1 MAYKILKDGEL
12 FCTSNTEQT
21 SLLDPVVTLEVNKAG
36 TLTFTMMPDNPFYDS
51 IELRQSIFDVYQNGE
66 LIFEGIPVSEEVDF
80 FNRKTVSCEGELTF
94 LNDTIQRQAKY
105 TDQTVS
111 SLLGAYLAIHN
122 AQADNTK
129 QFTVGSVTVNGGNSI
144 LRYTNYQ
151 NTMTEIGEDL
161 IDNFGG
167 FLRVRHNSGIR
178 YLDYLDAS
186 PRASSQVIRL
196 GKNLLDLNSNL
207 SSLDICTVLIPL
219 GAKQETQAVEGLD
232 DYLTIKSVNS
242 GLDYLVGTA
251 QAYYGNVWKTVHF
264 DDVTTA
270 SALKSKGQ
278 DYLDDV
284 QWANLVINATA
295 LDLGLTDEDVQ
306 QFRVLDTIRVISDAH
321 GLDRNFLLSKLQ
333 INLNHPADTKIQLGM
348 TQKLSLSARAVKNTQ
363 EVEKLPTTILVNASE
378 NARQILESAT
388 GGCVYSHY
396 DQYGVCDEIRIMNS
410 NDPSTATKWWR
421 WNINGWGYTSD
432 AGSTYT
438 IAATMDGVLL
448 ASMIKTGILQ
458 SDNGEFSL
466 NLDTG
471 HAALSDVDIT
481 GGSLNINNNF
491 TVDSQGNASANSL
504 ALNGDS
510 TVDVYSTD
518 RTKELHL
525 DDDGFWAY
533 DQTADHKIEV
543 TQDGIHFGTGTFD
556 YFRVYDNNY
565 GGSAEIYTN
574 TGAKLELQGSS
585 AVLPYLRI
593 KNQNDYRLVFIGSNT
608 GHNGYLNL
616 ADQYGT
622 LMTEITDGIL
632 SLYYNGTLRARIG
645 RNTGGVGLFSLYDTD
660 GSTVRADMGP
670 GGFGLYDSSGNG
682 IASIGKTSAGY
693 GSLSLRDGNKTR
705 CIVNDGGAYW
715 YDSAG
720 TLRCH
725 LNPTSGLKFYDSSGN
740 WLKTWY
746 T

>member
-12 FCTSNTEQT
+12 FCTSNAEQT

-111 SLLGAYLAIHN
+111 SLLGAYLSVHN
-122 AQADNTK
+122 AQADATK
-129 QFTVGSVTVNGGNSI
+129 QFTVGSVTVNGGNAI

-167 FLRVRHNSGIR
+167 FLRVRHSGGVR

-186 PRASSQVIRL
+186 PRTSSQVIRL

-251 QAYYGNVWKTVHF
+251 QAYYGNIWQTVHF

-278 DYLDDV
+278 DYLDDA

-306 QFRVLDTIRVISDAH
+306 QFRVLDTIRVVSDAH
-321 GLDRNFLLSKLQ
+321 GLDRNFLLSKLE

-363 EVEKLPTTILVNASE
+363 EVEKMPTTILVNASE

-388 GGCVYSHY
+388 GGCVYFHY
-396 DQYGVCDEIRIMNS
+396 DASGVCDEIRIMNT

-421 WNINGWGYTSD
+421 WNINGWGYTAD

-438 IAATMDGVLL
+438 VAATMDGTIL
-448 ASMIKTGILQ
+448 ANMIKTGIL
-458 SDNGEFSL
+458 SDENGVFSINFANGEAVL
-466 NLDTG
+466 NKLTSSN
-471 HAALSDVDIT
+471 AQIT
-481 GGSLNINNNF
+481 GGGINIEA
-491 TVDSQGNASANSL
+491 DSYTDAFVYGKALDNPNSL
-504 ALNGDS
+504 KDE
-510 TVDVYSTD
+510 VYIKPEGLRITQKRIPSDTIAQ
-518 RTKELHL
+518 
-525 DDDGFWAY
+525 WAEFF
-533 DQTADHKIEV
+533 A
-543 TQDGIHFGTGTFD
+543 G
-556 YFRVYDNNY
+556 YFRV
-565 GGSAEIYTN
+565 G
-574 TGAKLELQGSS
+574 
-585 AVLPYLRI
+585 
-593 KNQNDYRLVFIGSNT
+593 
-608 GHNGYLNL
+608 
-616 ADQYGT
+616 
-622 LMTEITDGIL
+622 
-632 SLYYNGTLRARIG
+632 
-645 RNTGGVGLFSLYDTD
+645 
-660 GSTVRADMGP
+660 
-670 GGFGLYDSSGNG
+670 
-682 IASIGKTSAGY
+682 GY
-693 GSLSLRDGNKTR
+693 GSIIQHNWEFHVIENQLSIWDNNRARLLIDPDYGIR
-705 CIVNDGGAYW
+705 
-715 YDSAG
+715 
-720 TLRCH
+720 
-725 LNPTSGLKFYDSSGN
+725 FYDANGNIKNVFPPSGQPTIRN
-740 WLKTWY
+740 
-746 T
+746 